1 MENIVGLK
9 ESELLGK
16 TPPFPW
22 WPDRFKTKYM
32 PIFKEDMKY
41 GCSARELLFV
51 NNMDKEFWI
60 ETYDKPIF
68 SEGELKYL
76 IINWFDITGHKLM
89 ENDLKESYIR
99 LKNTL
104 QSTINALGNIV
115 EKRDPY
121 TSGHQKR
128 VSKLAVAISEEL
140 GLGSGIIDCIKTAS
154 DIHDIGKINIPV
166 SILTKPGK
174 LTDIEFRMIKT
185 HSEVGYEIVKEIE
198 FQMPVAEIIL
208 EHHEKLD
215 GSGYPRG
222 LKDEDIMFESK
233 ILTVADVVE
242 AMSSD
247 RPYRPALGVDVAIDE
262 IKKNRGRLYDP
273 RVVDACI
280 SVLVKR
286 GFKFD

>member
-1 MENIVGLK
+1 
-9 ESELLGK
+9 
-16 TPPFPW
+16 
-22 WPDRFKTKYM
+22 
-32 PIFKEDMKY
+32 
-41 GCSARELLFV
+41 
-51 NNMDKEFWI
+51 
-60 ETYDKPIF
+60 
-68 SEGELKYL
+68 
-76 IINWFDITGHKLM
+76 
-89 ENDLKESYIR
+89 
-99 LKNTL
+99 
-104 QSTINALGNIV
+104 
-115 EKRDPY
+115 
-121 TSGHQKR
+121 
-128 VSKLAVAISEEL
+128 VSKLTVAISEEL
-140 GLGSGIIDCIKTAS
+140 GLGSEIIDCIKTAS